1 MSPRIAIASLV
12 FTLVLAVVTFFA
24 LAPQHSQPK
33 AMTDAVA
40 TLDTTKI
47 REVIVTPAGAS
58 TPAATIARDAGLDV
72 WLMREGTNTWPAGD
86 AQVRGFLRLVSQLAR
101 QPVDGAT
108 MAPSGA
114 TVVKLTREGADAIV
128 LHIAPTAVGG
138 RVAVFEESSKITR
151 LAESGLATL
160 FSRDSLAAW
169 RAQQPIAALAG
180 QPSRIVVDASGRRLE
195 LARLQERWTL
205 ATPVVAPAER
215 ARVEALLQGIGRLTA
230 TRMLSDVTSR
240 ENTGLDSPTAIVRVV
255 TNVPA
260 PVAGGTARV
269 VEQELTLGAASDA
282 SGNAFFASATAKDAS
297 GVLWGPQIMTVSREA
312 MTSLVADS
320 TSYIALR
327 ATQVPAPDVGSLLL
341 SRCDGCVTAP
351 KLEPVAKPAAGDV
364 VLTRREQG
372 WGMSRGDA
380 TPQAAS
386 SVQAAFAVSALR
398 QLCETPADKVLTSAP
413 TGVVQVASITL
424 RSIAGAPLD
433 VVAIGEIADA
443 GTDAQGKK
451 VSGVVVRSGAVY
463 RLLMNEEARQ
473 MVKALAELV
482 PVEG

>member
-24 LAPQHSQPK
+24 LAPQQTPAK
-33 AMTDAVA
+33 LMTDAVA

-47 REVIVTPAGAS
+47 REVTVTSPGATS
-58 TPAATIARDAGLDV
+58 PTATITRDAGLDV
-72 WLMREGTNTWPAGD
+72 WLLREGVNVWPAGD
-86 AQVRGFLRLVSQLAR
+86 AQVRGFLRLVSQLSR
-101 QPVDGAT
+101 QPVDGST
-108 MAPSGA
+108 SAPGGA
-114 TVVKLTREGADAIV
+114 TVVRLTREGAEAIV

-138 RVAVFEESSKITR
+138 RVAVFEESSQITR
-151 LAESGLATL
+151 LAEAGLATL

-169 RAQQPIAALAG
+169 RSQQPIAAMAG
-180 QPSRIVVDASGRRLE
+180 QPSRVVVDASGRRLE

-215 ARVEALLQGIGRLTA
+215 ARVEALLQGVARLTA
-230 TRMLSDVTSR
+230 TRMLSEDTSR

-260 PVAGGTARV
+260 PVAGGAARV

-327 ATQVPAPDVGSLLL
+327 ATQVPAPDIGSMLL
-341 SRCDGCVTAP
+341 SRCDTCMMAP
-351 KLEPVAKPAAGDV
+351 KLEPVTEAAANDV
-364 VLTRREQG
+364 ALTRREQG
-372 WGMSRGDA
+372 WSMARGDA
-380 TPQAAS
+380 SAQAAS
-386 SVQAAFAVSALR
+386 SVQAAFAISTLR

-413 TGVVQVASITL
+413 AGVVPVATITL

-433 VVAIGEIADA
+433 VMAIGEIADA

-451 VSGVVVRSGAVY
+451 VSGVVVRSGGVY
-463 RLLMNEEARQ
+463 RLLMNDEARQ
-473 MVKALAELV
+473 MVKVLGELV

>member
-24 LAPQHSQPK
+24 LAPEKSQPK
-33 AMTDAVA
+33 AATDAVA

-47 REVIVTPAGAS
+47 REVTVTAAGATS
-58 TPAATIARDAGLDV
+58 PTATITRDTVLDV
-72 WLMREGTNTWPAGD
+72 WLLREGASLWPAGD
-86 AQVRGFLRLVSQLAR
+86 APVRGFLRLVSQLSR

-108 MAPSGA
+108 TAPSGA
-114 TVVKLTREGADAIV
+114 TVVRLTRDGAEPIV

-138 RVAVFEESSKITR
+138 RVAVFEEGSKITR
-151 LAESGLATL
+151 LAEAGLATL
-160 FSRDSLAAW
+160 FSRDALAAW

-180 QPSRIVVDASGRRLE
+180 QPARVVVDASGRRLE

-215 ARVEALLQGIGRLTA
+215 VRVDSLLQGIARLTA
-230 TRMLSDVTSR
+230 TRMLSEVTSR
-240 ENTGLDSPTAIVRVV
+240 ENTGLDSPTAVVRVV

-260 PVAGGTARV
+260 AVAGGAARV
-269 VEQELTLGAASDA
+269 IEQELTLGAASDA
-282 SGNAFFASATAKDAS
+282 SGNAFFASAVAKDAS

-341 SRCDGCVTAP
+341 SRCDGCVTAA
-351 KLEPVAKPAAGDV
+351 KLEPVTKPAAGDV
-364 VLTRREQG
+364 VLARREQG

-380 TPQAAS
+380 APQAAS
-386 SVQAAFAVSALR
+386 SVQAAFAVSTLR

-413 TGVVQVASITL
+413 AGVVHVATITL

-451 VSGVVVRSGAVY
+451 VSGVVVRSGTVY

-473 MVKALAELV
+473 MVKALGELV